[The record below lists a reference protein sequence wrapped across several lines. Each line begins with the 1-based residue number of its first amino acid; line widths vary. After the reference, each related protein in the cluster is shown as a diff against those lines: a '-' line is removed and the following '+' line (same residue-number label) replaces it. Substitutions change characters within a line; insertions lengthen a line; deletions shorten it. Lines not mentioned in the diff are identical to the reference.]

1 MFYKIIFYDETN
13 VKSHEINFLKKFGT
27 LYGLLINLLT
37 SKTNR
42 TNTSIDQIAFTA
54 YLLMGYYDKKLF
66 IEKAEVSKTK
76 SGFWQSK
83 AFSMEKII
91 YNSSRKIP
99 LRSIKFFFSKNF
111 KEGTTKEQKAVLLN
125 AVKLYDGT
133 SKIIIRLFENK
144 DIKPNDYPHNAKSEL
159 DEHDRVEEFKPKKSD
174 GVEKSK
180 RKSVESIAERVKS
193 RRQKSDELKKMIT
206 ENDKIIRKELFKNC
220 FQFQSLCDMQK
231 KIV

>member
-1 MFYKIIFYDETN
+1 MIK
-13 VKSHEINFLKKFGT
+13 NFLLKKQR
-27 LYGLLINLLT
+27 YP
-37 SKTNR
+37 KQR
-42 TNTSIDQIAFTA
+42 
-54 YLLMGYYDKKLF
+54 
-66 IEKAEVSKTK
+66 VV
-76 SGFWQSK
+76 FWQSK

-99 LRSIKFFFSKNF
+99 LRSIKIFFSKNF

-159 DEHDRVEEFKPKKSD
+159 DEHDRVEEFKLKKSD

-231 KIV
+231 KMYKTKNTKENEKLVQAIQRGLIDLNEEIKKMST